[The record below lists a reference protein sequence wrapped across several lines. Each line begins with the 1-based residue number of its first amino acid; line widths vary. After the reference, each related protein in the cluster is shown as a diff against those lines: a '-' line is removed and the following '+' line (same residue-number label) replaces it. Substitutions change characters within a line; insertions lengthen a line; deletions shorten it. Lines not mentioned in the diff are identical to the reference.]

1 MVRLGRIID
10 VNHLVKDRFRI
21 RQVQG
26 IHQQRPSIHKLFD
39 EIPRVIPLGRL
50 SVLGHDDGP
59 GFFGM
64 PRPVS
69 DNRQPLQRSLG
80 GEECARRIRGR
91 I

>member
-10 VNHLVKDRFRI
+10 VNHLVKDHFRT

-26 IHQQRPSIHKLFD
+26 MHQQHPSIHKLFD
-39 EIPRVIPLGRL
+39 EIPRVIPLGRR

-59 GFFGM
+59 DFFGT
-64 PRPVS
+64 PRPVG
-69 DNRQPLQRSLG
+69 DNRQPLQRGIG